1 MADPPLL
8 TSGQRGILRIALG
21 ALSVVL
27 GLAALLWPGVTLLV
41 VAMLFG
47 LQLIAAGLVRIVAA
61 ATLSALPRS
70 WRAIAGVL
78 GVLTVVA
85 GVICFVRPGTSLVV
99 LAAVIAI
106 GWLLDGASEL
116 VSAFT
121 VSRRATE
128 RIGLIA
134 FGLIS
139 VVAALVVFTSPG
151 DSLVVLARIGGV
163 ILLLIGVVTLLSV
176 FAGRGQRSVDA
187 ASTTPAH

>member
-85 GVICFVRPGTSLVV
+85 GVICFARPGTSLVV